1 MICDQIHLTMQ
12 KIPDTSYHYS
22 DHEGVAA
29 MFTVRRNVTGIPL
42 LLLFG
47 GHLYGNGICFANV
60 AFLESIPLTPLN
72 GSLRNF
78 NTWRVSVGSI
88 TLQRDYLVL
97 GQPPK
102 NLGPKNYIF
111 SMPLQLNG
119 NFEGQCLWWGTW
131 HYRQSGNSVGN
142 YKGSHILSQNVT
154 NFGPLRAKNRT
165 VVFTHPLKST
175 WWRQPLAC
183 SYACQHFW
191 PSL

>member
-1 MICDQIHLTMQ
+1 MHAKIGSLSIIIIVENDFCVCVGVDMICDQIHLTMQ

-78 NTWRVSVGSI
+78 NT
-88 TLQRDYLVL
+88 
-97 GQPPK
+97 
-102 NLGPKNYIF
+102 
-111 SMPLQLNG
+111 
-119 NFEGQCLWWGTW
+119 
-131 HYRQSGNSVGN
+131 
-142 YKGSHILSQNVT
+142 
-154 NFGPLRAKNRT
+154 
-165 VVFTHPLKST
+165 
-175 WWRQPLAC
+175 
-183 SYACQHFW
+183 
-191 PSL
+191 